1 MPGWFQTLQVSPMSL
16 VIILLTILFSYGLGY
31 LQFVSML
38 DLYSWLLSQ
47 LQEGVHPVTFSPND
61 LVNLACHNLERANLV
76 AALQYVTPLHGVQG
90 FVVRDWLEDA
100 RFTLVM

>member
-1 MPGWFQTLQVSPMSL
+1 MSL

-76 AALQYVTPLHGVQG
+76 VLSIFVFRQFLCFVG
-90 FVVRDWLEDA
+90 FCVSSVFVFRQD
-100 RFTLVM
+100 